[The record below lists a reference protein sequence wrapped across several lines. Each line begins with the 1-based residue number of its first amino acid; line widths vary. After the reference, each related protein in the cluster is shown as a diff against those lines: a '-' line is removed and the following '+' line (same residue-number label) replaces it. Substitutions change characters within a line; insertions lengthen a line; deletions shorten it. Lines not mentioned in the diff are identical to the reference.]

1 MSCSECSWDKVDG
14 EMVLVS
20 CEVRLLVLAVCLY
33 PSIAVLTAHDM
44 HVVTMLLA
52 GGQIDFLYLWRQA
65 TAVDD
70 YPCLGHYL

>member
-1 MSCSECSWDKVDG
+1 
-14 EMVLVS
+14 
-20 CEVRLLVLAVCLY
+20 VLAVCLY

-44 HVVTMLLA
+44 HVVTVLLA